1 MKRALLLG
9 TALVSMSS
17 GAFAADLIV
26 DSETPAMATS
36 SGSYAGFVELS
47 ANASSYEYWGDDYNP
62 WLGFGGA
69 AALAYQLDDNMSV
82 GVELRTWTALSE
94 PYDGEYSAYGTLGA
108 GHVNWTD
115 GYYSFGAFGGVI
127 SHNDYYSTG
136 TDIDLL
142 GGVEGD
148 IALSDA
154 VTISGQAGYIHQ
166 ISGYYPMGGV
176 GFAAATV
183 AFFPADNIKLSAT
196 LGGIMGQVGDDSDET
211 AATLTYSLEAAYQFD
226 DSPISVFARF
236 SGYQDNDYWNDQ
248 DGGSGQTISVGA
260 RFAFDG
266 QSLKDQSKSVHQVT
280 DLSALSW
287 LRLDAW

>member
-1 MKRALLLG
+1 MKLALLLG
-9 TALVSMSS
+9 TALTAMAGS
-17 GAFAADLIV
+17 ALAADLIV
-26 DSETPAMATS
+26 QPEAPLMSAN

-47 ANASSYEYWGDDYNP
+47 ANSSSYEYWDDDYNP
-62 WLGFGGA
+62 WMGFGGA

-82 GVELRTWTALSE
+82 GVELRTWSAGDAY
-94 PYDGEYSAYGTLGA
+94 YDGYYTAYGTLGA

-127 SHNDYYSTG
+127 AHNDIYEEGVDY
-136 TDIDLL
+136 DLL

-148 IALSDA
+148 ISLSDA
-154 VTISGQAGYIHQ
+154 VTISGQVGYIHQ
-166 ISGYYPMGGV
+166 LSGYYTMGGIS
-176 GFAAATV
+176 FAAATV

-196 LGGIMGQVGDDSDET
+196 LGGMMGQVGDDSDET
-211 AATLTYSLEAAYQFD
+211 AATLTYSLEAAYQFE
-226 DSPISVFARF
+226 DSPISVFARY
-236 SGYQDNDYWNDQ
+236 SGYQDNDYWNDA
-248 DGGSGQTISVGA
+248 GAGSGQTISVGA